1 MPLTHWLFAVG
12 LAGLGALLSGCGNT
26 VHALNTPSDQVGSP
40 GDGKA
45 GKDGKDKEKDQLSRA
60 AEVAQ
65 KERELEHARL
75 SLEIATLKT
84 AHDVAAA
91 ESEAKE
97 ASRSLVDAKLALAN
111 LARQAQADLED
122 AEIDRDEA
130 SNRAD
135 EAKAELAELEAMYQA
150 DEFAAMTK
158 ELVLQRGRRQ
168 LEFANRRLALQQK
181 KLVLLREVEQEEKQR
196 EASAKVETATTADTK
211 ARQDLER
218 IAKEAHLEQLKAKH
232 AVLDAEE
239 AVRKAK
245 AEAQ

>member
-1 MPLTHWLFAVG
+1 MPLTHSLFAVG
-12 LAGLGALLSGCGNT
+12 LIGLGALLSGCGNT

-40 GDGKA
+40 GDGQA
-45 GKDGKDKEKDQLSRA
+45 GGKDKEKDQLGRA

-84 AHDVAAA
+84 GHDVAAA
-91 ESEAKE
+91 EAEAKE
-97 ASRSLVDAKLALAN
+97 ATRSLSDAKFALTN
-111 LARQAQADLED
+111 LARQAQTELED

-150 DEFAAMTK
+150 DEFATMTK

-181 KLVLLREVEQEEKQR
+181 RLVLLREVEQEEKQR
-196 EASAKVETATTADTK
+196 EAGAKVETATTADTK

-218 IAKEAHLEQLKAKH
+218 ITKEAHLELLKAKH

-239 AVRKAK
+239 AARKAR